1 MENTFSSKLPETAVS
16 IFSQMTALSNAHGAV
31 NLSQGFPDFP
41 ADPELI
47 NLVTAYMHQGFN
59 QYAPMPGIMELRQA
73 IANKLEYLYR
83 VQVSPETEITITSGG
98 TQALF
103 TAIGTVVQPGDE
115 VIIFEPAYDSYK
127 PSVEVFGGKVIPVR
141 LQAPAFKIDWDEVE
155 DLISDKTRLIII
167 NNPNNPTATVLTQED
182 LAALERL
189 IANRNIYVLS
199 DEVYEHIIYD
209 GRVHQS
215 VIQYPGLRDRSFLVA
230 SFGKL
235 LHTTG
240 WKLGYIIA
248 PPLLTTE
255 FRKIHQFNV
264 FSSNTPMQYA
274 VARYLEQ
281 QERYLNLPSFF
292 EKKRDLLVMGL
303 QETRFNVLPSQGTY
317 FLLVDYSNISNQDEL
332 SFAQYITKEYK
343 VAMVPVSAF
352 YSNAY
357 NQQLLRICF
366 AKREET
372 LVSAVQYLKEL

>member
-1 MENTFSSKLPETAVS
+1 MKNAFSSKLPQTAVS
-16 IFSQMTALSNAHGAV
+16 IFSQMTALSNTYGAV

-47 NLVTAYMHQGFN
+47 NLVTEYMRQGFN
-59 QYAPMPGIMELRQA
+59 QYAPMQGIMALRQT
-73 IANKLEYLYR
+73 IADKQEYLYR
-83 VQVSPETEITITSGG
+83 VQVNPETEITITSGG

-103 TAIGTVVQPGDE
+103 TAIGTVVYPGDE

-127 PSVEVFGGKVIPVR
+127 PSVEVFGGKVIPIR
-141 LQAPAFKIDWDEVE
+141 LQAPAFKIDWNEVE

-189 IANRNIYVLS
+189 IADRNIYVLS
-199 DEVYEHIIYD
+199 DEVYEHIVYD

-215 VIQYPGLRDRSFLVA
+215 IIQYPGLRDKSFIVA

-248 PPLLTTE
+248 PPLLTAE

-281 QERYLNLPSFF
+281 QERYLNLSSFF
-292 EKKRDLLVMGL
+292 EKKRDQLITGL
-303 QETRFNVLPSQGTY
+303 KETRFNVLPSQGTY
-317 FLLVDYSNISNQDEL
+317 FLLVDYSSISDQNEL
-332 SFAQYITKEYK
+332 SFAQYLTKEYK

-352 YSNAY
+352 YSGAY
-357 NQQLLRICF
+357 NQHLLRICF
-366 AKREET
+366 AKKEGT
-372 LVSAVQYLKEL
+372 LASAVKYLKKL

>member
-1 MENTFSSKLPETAVS
+1 MNNSFSSKLPETAVS

-47 NLVTAYMHQGFN
+47 NLVTEYMQQGFN

-83 VQVSPETEITITSGG
+83 VQVNPETEITITSGG

-127 PSVEVFGGKVIPVR
+127 PSVELFGGKVIPVR
-141 LQAPAFKIDWDEVE
+141 LQTPIFQIDWDEVE
-155 DLISDKTRLIII
+155 SLISEKTRLIII
-167 NNPNNPTATVLTQED
+167 NNPNNPTATVLAQED
-182 LAALERL
+182 LLALERL
-189 IANRNIYVLS
+189 VVDRNIYVLS

-209 GRVHQS
+209 ERVHQS
-215 VIQYPGLRDRSFLVA
+215 VIQYPGLRERSFLVA

-248 PPLLTTE
+248 PPFLTTE

-281 QERYLNLPSFF
+281 QGRYLNLSSFF

-303 QETRFNVLPSQGTY
+303 QETRFNILPSQGTY
-317 FLLVDYSNISNQDEL
+317 FLLVDYSNISDQDEL
-332 SFAQYITKEYK
+332 SFAQYITREHR

-352 YSNAY
+352 YSKVY

-366 AKREET
+366 AKKEAT
-372 LVSAVQYLKEL
+372 LVSAIQHLKEL

>member
-1 MENTFSSKLPETAVS
+1 MKNAFSSKLPQTAVS
-16 IFSQMTALSNAHGAV
+16 IFSQMTALSNTYGAV

-47 NLVTAYMHQGFN
+47 NLVTEYMHQGFN
-59 QYAPMPGIMELRQA
+59 QYAPMPGIMALRQT
-73 IANKLEYLYR
+73 IADKQEYLYR
-83 VQVSPETEITITSGG
+83 VQVNPETEITITSGG

-103 TAIGTVVQPGDE
+103 TAIGTVVSPGDE

-127 PSVEVFGGKVIPVR
+127 PSVEVFGGKVIPIR
-141 LQAPAFKIDWDEVE
+141 LQAPAFKIDWNEVE

-189 IANRNIYVLS
+189 IADQNIYVLS
-199 DEVYEHIIYD
+199 DEVYEHIVYD

-215 VIQYPGLRDRSFLVA
+215 IIQYPGLRDKAFIVA

-248 PPLLTTE
+248 PSLLTAE

-281 QERYLNLPSFF
+281 QERYLNLSSFF
-292 EKKRDLLVMGL
+292 EKKRDQLITGL
-303 QETRFNVLPSQGTY
+303 KETRFNVLPSQGTY
-317 FLLVDYSNISNQDEL
+317 FLLVDYSSISDQNEL
-332 SFAQYITKEYK
+332 SFAQYLTKEYK

-352 YSNAY
+352 YSGTC
-357 NQQLLRICF
+357 NQHLLRICF
-366 AKREET
+366 AKKEET
-372 LVSAVQYLKEL
+372 LASAVQYLKKL